1 MSENAT
7 ENQPVKNKNIW
18 NLVLGI
24 LFLGYGA
31 FRLWQKTQMEE
42 TDTFG
47 VLLSLVLIGIG
58 IYDLYKYFKGV

>member
-47 VLLSLVLIGIG
+47 VLRSLVLIGIG

>member
-7 ENQPVKNKNIW
+7 ENQPVKIKISGTSFW
-18 NLVLGI
+18 EFSSWVME
-24 LFLGYGA
+24 LFVYG
-31 FRLWQKTQMEE
+31 KTQMEE